1 MKSTIYDSALFRK
14 RPVLHT
20 RTALT
25 FRARWQIDGVVGC
38 ERYWYSAGRLCVCVW
53 LGWPCWCWR
62 VRWGWGVSVCGE
74 VRGGWGWP
82 RPKTR
87 IISCRRCSCPPRH
100 QTALTCHRYIRYP
113 WPNYRVSCCISCI
126 RTAKR
131 RCPMLGETPIH
142 WDHIGPMC
150 SLFMSACLIMGDT
163 CLRILPGCLRVS
175 LHLPFRVTLLC
186 VPFLMWN

>member
-1 MKSTIYDSALFRK
+1 M
-14 RPVLHT
+14 
-20 RTALT
+20 
-25 FRARWQIDGVVGC
+25 
-38 ERYWYSAGRLCVCVW
+38 
-53 LGWPCWCWR
+53 
-62 VRWGWGVSVCGE
+62 SVCGE
-74 VRGGWGWP
+74 VRGGWGWS

-186 VPFLMWN
+186 VPFYCETNEFNPYPQHPHKSYQYNQTNLLYPVNYQPE